1 MSSSSPLPSKRRKVS
16 TATTATA
23 DIEKN
28 DNIKSLLSTLFDPHG
43 TKQKSKKR
51 KVDATNLIVHTPSQ
65 STVETAQ
72 LKPVTTE
79 EKRGSRQYMKWED
92 RFNQA
97 KQYYSSNGELISGMS
112 TLCIVFI
119 FITFANHM
127 YTNKSYYYLSFIT
140 ELPKE
145 LYKWI
150 AQQRCAYRKNK
161 LRNDRLIQLQSFQNS
176 LLLGNKDRVFKCYR
190 SYTQQRMAEYRVAE
204 QLTQGQESQYK
215 EWQKK
220 VWPNNTEEA
229 TSIARGGG
237 NAATATENTSPTSSM
252 DAALLSASITVDNN
266 NKEEEKEEGHGWW

>member
-1 MSSSSPLPSKRRKVS
+1 MSSSSPPPSKRRKIN
-16 TATTATA
+16 TAT

-28 DNIKSLLSTLFDPHG
+28 DNVKSLLSTLFDPHG
-43 TKQKSKKR
+43 KRKSKKR
-51 KVDATNLIVHTPSQ
+51 KVDTTIKTVHTPSATP
-65 STVETAQ
+65 STIETAQ
-72 LKPVTTE
+72 LKPTTTD

-97 KQYYSSNGELISGMS
+97 KQYYSPNGEL
-112 TLCIVFI
+112 VR
-119 FITFANHM
+119 
-127 YTNKSYYYLSFIT
+127 

-190 SYTQQRMAEYRVAE
+190 SYQQQRMADSVVGR
-204 QLTQGQESQYK
+204 QELSQAQEIQYK

-220 VWPNNTEEA
+220 VWPNNTEEESA
-229 TSIARGGG
+229 KEACG
-237 NAATATENTSPTSSM
+237 NNDDTTANKNTSPTSS
-252 DAALLSASITVDNN
+252 LSASITIDNN
-266 NKEEEKEEGHGWW
+266 NREEEEGHGWW